1 MTSDELIS
9 DLIREE
15 ENRFGPMIMSMAEE
29 NLELCLIEDEQT
41 QTLVRKP
48 LKNKILSRPLQLRGK
63 RKGLK
68 IKKR

>member
-15 ENRFGPMIMSMAEE
+15 ESRFGPMIMSMAEE

-41 QTLVRKP
+41 QTLVTKP
-48 LKNKILSRPLQLRGK
+48 LKNKISLRPLQLRGK
-63 RKGLK
+63 RERVENRK
-68 IKKR
+68 